1 MILSASINLF
11 DGEELLDAKLRALRS
26 EIDHISIVYQT
37 RSYAGNPCS
46 PLLLEILDYLL
57 KQGLVDELLEYQ
69 FEPDPSANLQIFEA
83 DKRTR
88 GLELARKFGATHFIT
103 MDADEFILPEAMAY
117 AKQQVIQHDY
127 DATACKL
134 IDYWISPRYQVRGL
148 AQAWGDY
155 LYVPL
160 ICKIRPGVVFTSENV
175 HEHYF
180 CIADTTRKLPAQNPH
195 RLDDHVIMHHMT
207 TIRAQREGL
216 ISKYKNRSSH
226 IPPVLP
232 AEHMA
237 DLLRSWAPNPHW
249 GPVTDEVE
257 DIFSIEQSFVR
268 QKLTGRPVG
277 ESFVIREWDVDRR
290 SSLRGDSEDSAL
302 IAELEIV
309 TNIFTQFMAI
319 LKTDDPE
326 QALKLFDPSYKNL
339 EEVENWICVH
349 QHLLAI
355 VQGSLNLS
363 MIRQEGGRYTAVAA
377 VSWIGEQ
384 KGQRAKVRADTSNEK
399 LLSESAV
406 AATKEVGGNWILTGF
421 ENLW

>member
-46 PLLLEILDYLL
+46 PLLLVILDNLL

-69 FEPDPSANLQIFEA
+69 FEPDPFANPQIFEA

-88 GLELARKFGATHFIT
+88 GLDLARKFGATHFIT

-117 AKQQVIQHDY
+117 AKQQVIEHGY

-134 IDYWISPRYQVRGL
+134 IDYWVSPRYQVSGW
-148 AQAWGDY
+148 AEAWGEY

-160 ICKIRPGVVFTSENV
+160 IYKIRPDVAFTAEKAHENYYCV
-175 HEHYF
+175 
-180 CIADTTRKLPAQNPH
+180 ADTTRKLPTQNPH
-195 RLDDHVIMHHMT
+195 RLDDNVIMHHMT
-207 TIRAQREGL
+207 TVRAQREGL

-232 AEHMA
+232 AEHMG
-237 DLLRSWAPNPHW
+237 DLLRSWVPNQNW
-249 GPVTDEVE
+249 GPVIQEVE
-257 DIFSIEQSFVR
+257 DIFAVEQSFVR

-277 ESFVIREWDVDRR
+277 ESYVIKQWHVDRQP
-290 SSLRGDSEDSAL
+290 SLRGDSEDSAL

-339 EEVENWICVH
+339 EEVENWIRVH

-377 VSWIGEQ
+377 VSWIDEQ
-384 KGQRAKVRADTSNEK
+384 KGQRAKVRADTSDEK
-399 LLSESAV
+399 KLSESAV

>member
-11 DGEELLDAKLRALRS
+11 DGEELLDSKIRALRN

-46 PLLLEILDYLL
+46 HLLLPILEELL
-57 KQGLVDELLEYQ
+57 EQGLADEVLEYQ
-69 FEPDPSANLQIFEA
+69 FEPDSFANPQIFEA
-83 DKRTR
+83 EKRTL
-88 GLELARKFGATHFIT
+88 GLELARKFGASHFIT

-117 AKQQVIQHDY
+117 AKQQVIEHDY

-160 ICKIRPGVVFTSENV
+160 IYKIRPSVAFTAEKI

-180 CIADTTRKLPAQNPH
+180 CIADTTRKLPTQKPH
-195 RLDDHVIMHHMT
+195 RLDDNVIMHHMT
-207 TIRAQREGL
+207 TIRAQRDGL
-216 ISKYKNRSSH
+216 ASKYKNRSSY
-226 IPPVLP
+226 IPPALP

-237 DLLRSWAPNPHW
+237 DLLRSWAPSHHW

-257 DIFSIEQSFVR
+257 DIFLIEQSFVR
-268 QKLTGRPVG
+268 QKLKGRPAG
-277 ESFVIREWDVDRR
+277 ESYVIREWDVDRQ
-290 SSLRGDSEDSAL
+290 SSLRGDSEDTAL
-302 IAELEIV
+302 IAELEII
-309 TNIFTQFMAI
+309 TDIFMEFTAL

-326 QALKLFDPSYKNL
+326 GALKLFDPNYKDL
-339 EEVENWICVH
+339 KEVANWIRVYR
-349 QHLLAI
+349 HLLAT
-355 VQGSLNLS
+355 VDGSLNLS
-363 MIRQEGGRYTAVAA
+363 MIRQEGGRDTAVAA
-377 VSWIGEQ
+377 VSWIGEK

-399 LLSESAV
+399 ILSESAI
-406 AATKEVGGNWILTGF
+406 AATKESGGQWTLTGF

>member
-26 EIDHISIVYQT
+26 EIDHISIIYQT

-46 PLLLEILDYLL
+46 PLLLGILDQLV

-69 FEPDPSANLQIFEA
+69 FEPDPFANPQIFEA

-117 AKQQVIQHDY
+117 AKQQVIEHDY

-148 AQAWGDY
+148 AEAWGDY

-160 ICKIRPGVVFTSENV
+160 IYKIRPGIAFTAEKI

-180 CIADTTRKLPAQNPH
+180 CIADTTRKLPTQNPH

-207 TIRAQREGL
+207 TIRAQRGGL
-216 ISKYKNRSSH
+216 ISKYKNRSSY
-226 IPPVLP
+226 IPPALP
-232 AEHMA
+232 AEHMG
-237 DLLRSWAPNPHW
+237 DLLRSWAPNHHW

-257 DIFSIEQSFVR
+257 DIFAIEESFIR
-268 QKLTGRPVG
+268 QNLTGRPAG
-277 ESFVIREWDVDRR
+277 ESYVIREWDIDRQ
-290 SSLRGDSEDSAL
+290 SSLRGDCEKSDL

-309 TNIFTQFMAI
+309 TAIFTEFMAR
-319 LKTDDPE
+319 LRTDDPE
-326 QALKLFDPSYKNL
+326 KALQLFDPNYKDL
-339 EEVENWICVH
+339 DQVENWIRVYG
-349 QHLLAI
+349 HLLAI

-377 VSWIGEQ
+377 ISWIGEK

-399 LLSESAV
+399 ILSESAV
-406 AATKEVGGNWILTGF
+406 AATKEVGGSWNLVGF

>member
-37 RSYAGNPCS
+37 RSYTGNPCS
-46 PLLLEILDYLL
+46 PQLLEILDHLS

-69 FEPDPSANLQIFEA
+69 FEPDPFANPQIFEA

-88 GLELARKFGATHFIT
+88 GLALARKFGATHFIT

-117 AKQQVIQHDY
+117 AKQQVIEHGY

-134 IDYWISPRYQVRGL
+134 IDYWVSPRYQVSGW
-148 AQAWGDY
+148 AGAWGEH

-160 ICKIRPGVVFTSENV
+160 IYKIRPDIAFTAEKI
-175 HEHYF
+175 HEDYF
-180 CIADTTRKLPAQNPH
+180 CVADTTRKLPTQNPH
-195 RLDDHVIMHHMT
+195 RLDDNVIMHHMT
-207 TIRAQREGL
+207 TVRVQREGL

-232 AEHMA
+232 AEHMG
-237 DLLRSWAPNPHW
+237 DLLRSWVPNKNW
-249 GPVTDEVE
+249 GPVTQEVE

-268 QKLTGRPVG
+268 QKLTGRPAG
-277 ESFVIREWDVDRR
+277 ESYVIRQWHVDQRP
-290 SSLRGDSEDSAL
+290 SLRGDTEDTAL

-309 TNIFTQFMAI
+309 TNIFTNFMAL

-326 QALKLFDPSYKNL
+326 RALKLFDPSYKNL
-339 EEVENWICVH
+339 PEVENWIRVH
-349 QHLLAI
+349 QQLFAST
-355 VQGSLNLS
+355 QGRLNLS
-363 MIRQEGGRYTAVAA
+363 MIRQEGGRSTAVAA
-377 VSWIGEQ
+377 ISWIGE
-384 KGQRAKVRADTSNEK
+384 KKDQRAKVRVDTSTESE
-399 LLSESAV
+399 LSESAV
-406 AATKEVGGNWILTGF
+406 AATKEVGGSWILTGF

>member
-1 MILSASINLF
+1 
-11 DGEELLDAKLRALRS
+11 
-26 EIDHISIVYQT
+26 
-37 RSYAGNPCS
+37 
-46 PLLLEILDYLL
+46 
-57 KQGLVDELLEYQ
+57 
-69 FEPDPSANLQIFEA
+69 
-83 DKRTR
+83 
-88 GLELARKFGATHFIT
+88 
-103 MDADEFILPEAMAY
+103 
-117 AKQQVIQHDY
+117 
-127 DATACKL
+127 
-134 IDYWISPRYQVRGL
+134 
-148 AQAWGDY
+148 
-155 LYVPL
+155 
-160 ICKIRPGVVFTSENV
+160 
-175 HEHYF
+175 
-180 CIADTTRKLPAQNPH
+180 
-195 RLDDHVIMHHMT
+195 
-207 TIRAQREGL
+207 
-216 ISKYKNRSSH
+216 
-226 IPPVLP
+226 
-232 AEHMA
+232 
-237 DLLRSWAPNPHW
+237 
-249 GPVTDEVE
+249 VTDEVE

-277 ESFVIREWDVDRR
+277 ESFVIREWDFDRR